1 MSLCAF
7 HIAQC
12 ALWTLPCAL
21 GTVAH
26 GAPPGHATNCLLYTL
41 HTAAPTPHI
50 RQCCPDGGA
59 VHCSL
64 WTTLALHCV
73 LSTWRTALCGRCPA
87 HGARAM
93 SRPLTG
99 GRPVAREKHMWTRH
113 EMAGR
118 QYASS
123 GPPRPIAQTMG
134 LRIINMRPD
143 NQCSSP
149 ASGPSS
155 GQPSVEAHNC
165 TALEGRPTAVDKAH
179 LFERKRAGKHLS
191 TKKPWSTAMDA
202 ERSVT
207 CGEAGH

>member
-123 GPPRPIAQTMG
+123 GQRGGKLRSGGVESNCEKLRENCGKIAKNCG
-134 LRIINMRPD
+134 KLRK
-143 NQCSSP
+143 
-149 ASGPSS
+149 
-155 GQPSVEAHNC
+155 NC
-165 TALEGRPTAVDKAH
+165 
-179 LFERKRAGKHLS
+179 GKI
-191 TKKPWSTAMDA
+191 AM
-202 ERSVT
+202 S
-207 CGEAGH
+207 